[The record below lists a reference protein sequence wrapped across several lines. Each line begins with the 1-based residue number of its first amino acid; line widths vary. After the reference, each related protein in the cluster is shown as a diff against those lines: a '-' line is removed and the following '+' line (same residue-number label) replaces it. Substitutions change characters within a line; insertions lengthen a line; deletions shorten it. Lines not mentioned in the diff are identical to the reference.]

1 MGYFNKGGG
10 GRSNHRGGGRD
21 SGGNRGFGGRS
32 GRPSMHR
39 ATCSECGKPCEVP
52 FKPTGDKPVYCSD
65 CFKNSDKAG
74 ERDFG
79 KKDFGRRDGGR
90 DRGRPEM
97 FRATCSECGKPCE
110 VPFKPTRDK
119 PVYCDS
125 CFGGAKESG
134 FGSRKTDENRQEFD
148 RLNKKLDRII
158 KALEE
163 AGIKKEAPIVKPIKG
178 EVEEVAEKPAKKAAA
193 KKKAVKKPAAKKA
206 AKKPVAK
213 KTAKKKAK

>member
-1 MGYFNKGGG
+1 MGHFNKGGG
-10 GRSNHRGGGRD
+10 GRFGNRGGGRD
-21 SGGNRGFGGRS
+21 FGGNRGGRDFGDRGGR
-32 GRPSMHR
+32 PNMHR
-39 ATCSECGKPCEVP
+39 ATCSACGKPCEVP

-74 ERDFG
+74 GRDFG

-97 FRATCSECGKPCE
+97 HRATCSECGKPCE
-110 VPFKPTRDK
+110 VPFKPTGDK

-134 FGSRKTDENRQEFD
+134 FSSRKTDENRQEFD

-163 AGIKKEAPIVKPIKG
+163 AGIKKEAPIVKPA
-178 EVEEVAEKPAKKAAA
+178 EEAA
-193 KKKAVKKPAAKKA
+193 KTPEKKAAKKA
-206 AKKPVAK
+206 AKKAIKKTVKKPATKKKSAK
-213 KTAKKKAK
+213 K